1 MNKVIM
7 IGRATGKPTLRTTQ
21 SGKSVATFSIAVT
34 RRYDRE
40 QTDFFNVVAWGTLG
54 EISTKYIEKGQQ
66 IAVSGELQIRT
77 WRDKNEQKHYVWV
90 DIDNIPQHV
99 QDAFVY
105 TEEVK
110 FLSKAG
116 EANPANRTAES
127 EGDFFAGL
135 QEDNT
140 MTDGLMYD
148 ELPF

>member
-7 IGRATGKPTLRTTQ
+7 IGRATGKPALRTTQ

-40 QTDFFNVVAWGTLG
+40 TTDFFNVVAWGTLG

-77 WRDKNEQKHYVWV
+77 WLDKNDQKHYTPEIIA
-90 DIDNIPQHV
+90 D
-99 QDAFVY
+99 
-105 TEEVK
+105 EVK
-110 FLSKAG
+110 FLSRAG
-116 EANPANRTAES
+116 EAKPTNRNTDS

-135 QEDNT
+135 QEDDT
-140 MTDGLMYD
+140 MTDGLMDD

>member
-21 SGKSVATFSIAVT
+21 SGKSVATFSIAVA

-40 QTDFFNVVAWGTLG
+40 TTDFFNVVAWGTLG

-77 WRDKNEQKHYVWV
+77 WIDKNDQKHYSPEIIA
-90 DIDNIPQHV
+90 D
-99 QDAFVY
+99 
-105 TEEVK
+105 EVK
-110 FLSKAG
+110 FLSRAG
-116 EANPANRTAES
+116 EAKPTNRMADS

-135 QEDNT
+135 QEDDA
-140 MTDGLMYD
+140 MTDGLMDD
-148 ELPF
+148 ELPW

>member
-21 SGKSVATFSIAVT
+21 SGKSVATFSIAVA

-40 QTDFFNVVAWGTLG
+40 TTDFFNVVAWGTLG

-77 WRDKNEQKHYVWV
+77 WLDKNDQKHYSPEIIA
-90 DIDNIPQHV
+90 D
-99 QDAFVY
+99 
-105 TEEVK
+105 EVK
-110 FLSKAG
+110 FLSRAG
-116 EANPANRTAES
+116 EAKPTNRTADS

-135 QEDNT
+135 QEDDT
-140 MTDGLMYD
+140 MTDGLMDD

>member
-7 IGRATGKPTLRTTQ
+7 IGRATDKPTLRTTQ

-77 WRDKNEQKHYVWV
+77 WIDKNDQKHYTPEIIA
-90 DIDNIPQHV
+90 D
-99 QDAFVY
+99 
-105 TEEVK
+105 EVK

-116 EANPANRTAES
+116 EAKPANRTAES

-140 MTDGLMYD
+140 MTDGLMDD
-148 ELPF
+148 ELPW

>member
-40 QTDFFNVVAWGTLG
+40 TTDFFNVVAWGTLG

-77 WRDKNEQKHYVWV
+77 WLDKNDQKHYSPEIIA
-90 DIDNIPQHV
+90 D
-99 QDAFVY
+99 
-105 TEEVK
+105 EVK

-116 EANPANRTAES
+116 EAKPANRTTDG

-140 MTDGLMYD
+140 MMDGLMDD

>member
-34 RRYDRE
+34 RIYDRE
-40 QTDFFNVVAWGTLG
+40 TTDFFNVVAWGTLG

-77 WRDKNEQKHYVWV
+77 WRDKNDQKHYTPEIIA
-90 DIDNIPQHV
+90 D
-99 QDAFVY
+99 
-105 TEEVK
+105 EVK

-116 EANPANRTAES
+116 EAKPANRTADS

-140 MTDGLMYD
+140 MTDGLMDD
-148 ELPF
+148 ELPW